1 MNVNQTNRLGA
12 IYTQLASQQSAPQ
25 PKTYHG
31 AKLEDTVTIS
41 ETGKRAQQN
50 WQDIASKYDVH
61 NISAQEVSAMSRE
74 LFEGGFINSG
84 QMMAIGAPTSMVE
97 SPFKK
102 YDLLN
107 DMKQTFSLSAS
118 LGSQTNAAKTDYL
131 NAISTLERLN
141 EYR

>member
-1 MNVNQTNRLGA
+1 
-12 IYTQLASQQSAPQ
+12 
-25 PKTYHG
+25 
-31 AKLEDTVTIS
+31 
-41 ETGKRAQQN
+41 
-50 WQDIASKYDVH
+50 
-61 NISAQEVSAMSRE
+61 
-74 LFEGGFINSG
+74 
-84 QMMAIGAPTSMVE
+84 MAIGAPTSMVE

>member
-1 MNVNQTNRLGA
+1 
-12 IYTQLASQQSAPQ
+12 
-25 PKTYHG
+25 
-31 AKLEDTVTIS
+31 
-41 ETGKRAQQN
+41 
-50 WQDIASKYDVH
+50 
-61 NISAQEVSAMSRE
+61 
-74 LFEGGFINSG
+74 
-84 QMMAIGAPTSMVE
+84 MVE